1 MFGELAAIGAVAC
14 WSWTAV
20 FFTIASRSLGS
31 WMVNVCR
38 LLMGC
43 AFLAA
48 AILACGSSFAATG
61 FQIRMLGASGIVGL
75 AVGDFLLFR
84 SFVMMGP
91 RRTMLVYT
99 VSPALTAVLGL
110 VFLSEN
116 IGLLGLAGMAVT
128 LGGIAWTLKEK
139 HEDAAPLNRA
149 AVAFTVVAALGQ
161 AGGLILAK
169 SALNTGIAPLPA
181 TFIRMAGA
189 SAAVLL
195 ASPFTAHGRR
205 LPRMEGNRRAL
216 WALLGGAIFGPFLGV
231 WLSQIAIKYAPTG
244 IAATILSTTPIFLIP
259 VSALVEKEKIT
270 AKAVGGAVVAVAGV
284 AILFIR

>member
-1 MFGELAAIGAVAC
+1 
-14 WSWTAV
+14 
-20 FFTIASRSLGS
+20 
-31 WMVNVCR
+31 
-38 LLMGC
+38 
-43 AFLAA
+43 
-48 AILACGSSFAATG
+48 
-61 FQIRMLGASGIVGL
+61 VGL
-75 AVGDFLLFR
+75 AVGDYLLFR

-110 VFLSEN
+110 IFLSEN
-116 IGLLGLAGMAVT
+116 IGLLGLAGMTVT

-139 HEDAAPLNRA
+139 REDAAPLNRA
-149 AVAFTVVAALGQ
+149 AVACTVVAALGQ

-181 TFIRMAGA
+181 TFLRMAA
-189 SAAVLL
+189 AAAAVLI
-195 ASPFTAHGRR
+195 ASPLTGHGRR
-205 LPRMEGNRRAL
+205 LPKMKGNNRAF

-259 VSALVEKEKIT
+259 VSAWVEKEKAT
-270 AKAVGGAVVAVAGV
+270 AKAVCGALVAVAGV